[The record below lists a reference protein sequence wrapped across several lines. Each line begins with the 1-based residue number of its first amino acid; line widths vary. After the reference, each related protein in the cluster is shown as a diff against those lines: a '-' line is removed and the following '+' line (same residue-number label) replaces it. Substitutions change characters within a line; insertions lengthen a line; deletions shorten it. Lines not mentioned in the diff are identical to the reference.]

1 MSGYRDEIEASIFKR
16 VPDGYVF
23 RAPNPWVFGR
33 ARHHLASEAQKAEIM
48 SIMVPRRPKL
58 ILAAVIVALLLFGA
72 AAGAAGWALS
82 GHDNPT
88 AGDAVIMVAVIL
100 GAMYVTLIVSTRHK
114 IHRLAPVLAGMLRT
128 EQTIT
133 YADRRQALA
142 STMSFRRVLAL
153 GGLLSFSSLLQVFVI
168 FLRSQH
174 HPFLW
179 DPQCMTTAV
188 AAICL
193 GLGAARFFAVA
204 YRKSRQARA

>member
-72 AAGAAGWALS
+72 AAGWALS

-88 AGDAVIMVAVIL
+88 TGDAVIMVAVIL
-100 GAMYVTLIVSTRHK
+100 GPMYVTLIVSARHK

-142 STMSFRRVLAL
+142 GTMSFRRMLAL
-153 GGLLSFSSLLQVFVI
+153 GGLLTFSSLMQVFVI
-168 FLRSQH
+168 ISRSQH
-174 HPFLW
+174 QPFFW
-179 DPQCMTTAV
+179 DPQSMMTAA

-193 GLGAARFFAVA
+193 GLGAARFFTLA
-204 YRKSRQARA
+204 YRKSRQAKT